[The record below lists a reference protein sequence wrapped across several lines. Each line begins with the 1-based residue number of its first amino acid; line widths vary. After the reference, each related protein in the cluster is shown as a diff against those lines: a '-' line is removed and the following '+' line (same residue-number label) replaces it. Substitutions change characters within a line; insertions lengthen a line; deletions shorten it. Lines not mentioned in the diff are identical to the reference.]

1 MYIKQPFLIMLY
13 IPLTTPLRHFF
24 HIFRKT
30 ETFVKTNRISTI
42 QSEPASKPPKYLPK
56 TQTQIDYVNAL
67 ANSQINLIV
76 ATGPAGTGKSLFA
89 CSNAI
94 QSLKKKQIEKIV
106 LTRPL
111 VSVAEEEIGFLPGNL
126 NNKMAIWVQPMM
138 DIFKEHIS
146 KKEID
151 NLIQS
156 NVIEITPLLYM
167 RGRTFKNSI
176 IIADEIQ
183 NTTPQQLL
191 MLLTRSGDNSKM
203 IITGDVNQSDLKEKN
218 GLEDFIEKY
227 KASKNVNDIIKLI
240 QFEKTDIQRSEL
252 VKQIL
257 NIYNPTPSS
266 TEPTYTP
273 SQIHYDFHIN
283 QTEQKNNKIYMNQIN
298 NYISKISSEYGDY
311 IIPHKTTHTT
321 TNATTHATTN
331 ATTHATTHTTTNAN
345 AKSTTNATT
354 HTTTNANAKSTT
366 SISLENKNSDS
377 ALIPIEDIRK
387 LKTSKSLYF
396 NYLGEDHEYNQH
408 VYYPKH

>member
-1 MYIKQPFLIMLY
+1 MLY
-13 IPLTTPLRHFF
+13 ISSTTSFRHFF
-24 HIFRKT
+24 HTFR
-30 ETFVKTNRISTI
+30 ETKFFVKSNRISTFH
-42 QSEPASKPPKYLPK
+42 SEPVLKPPKYQPK
-56 TQTQIDYVNAL
+56 TQTQIEYVNAL

-227 KASKNVNDIIKLI
+227 KASTNINNIIKLI
-240 QFEKTDIQRSEL
+240 QFEKNDIQRSEL

-257 NIYNPTPSS
+257 NIYNPTPPLP
-266 TEPTYTP
+266 PTQA
-273 SQIHYDFHIN
+273 SIQYDIHIN
-283 QTEQKNNKIYMNQIN
+283 QIEQRNNKIYMNQIN
-298 NYISKISSEYGDY
+298 NYISKIPSEYGDY
-311 IIPHKTTHTT
+311 IIPHTT
-321 TNATTHATTN
+321 TTETATPPH
-331 ATTHATTHTTTNAN
+331 
-345 AKSTTNATT
+345 
-354 HTTTNANAKSTT
+354 
-366 SISLENKNSDS
+366 SIKDKNNDS

-387 LKTSKSLYF
+387 LKTSKNLYF
-396 NYLGEDHEYNQH
+396 NNQEEDRDYNQPG
-408 VYYPKH
+408 YYPKL

>member
-1 MYIKQPFLIMLY
+1 MSYISISTPF
-13 IPLTTPLRHFF
+13 RHFF
-24 HIFRKT
+24 N
-30 ETFVKTNRISTI
+30 TFQTNIKYQYHHHHHSRTRNVKANRISTF
-42 QSEPASKPPKYLPK
+42 QSEPVVPVPKYQPK
-56 TQTQIDYVNAL
+56 TPTQIEYVNAL
-67 ANSQINLIV
+67 ANKQIDLVI

-138 DIFKEHIS
+138 DIFKEHVT
-146 KKEID
+146 KKEIE

-191 MLLTRSGDNSKM
+191 MLLTRCGSGSKM
-203 IITGDVNQSDLKEKN
+203 IITGDVAQSDLKEKN

-227 KASKNVNDIIKLI
+227 KASTNVNNIIKLI
-240 QFEKTDIQRSEL
+240 QFETTDVQRSEL

-257 NIYNPTPSS
+257 NIYNPPPNPKTDHSPFQSNQV
-266 TEPTYTP
+266 Y
-273 SQIHYDFHIN
+273 IN
-283 QTEQKNNKIYMNQIN
+283 QMNQIDIIEQKSNRIYMNQIN
-298 NYISKISSEYGDY
+298 NYISKIPNEYGDY
-311 IIPHKTTHTT
+311 ITPPSTQTSNPPHPIKD
-321 TNATTHATTN
+321 
-331 ATTHATTHTTTNAN
+331 
-345 AKSTTNATT
+345 
-354 HTTTNANAKSTT
+354 
-366 SISLENKNSDS
+366 KNNDS

-387 LKTSKSLYF
+387 LKIFKPPHI
-396 NYLGEDHEYNQH
+396 NYQGEDRVYNPH
-408 VYYPKH
+408 DYYPKL

>member
-1 MYIKQPFLIMLY
+1 MLIKQTFFIMTY
-13 IPLTTPLRHFF
+13 ISVSTPLRNLF
-24 HIFRKT
+24 H
-30 ETFVKTNRISTI
+30 TFYTTNKALYVKANRISTF
-42 QSEPASKPPKYLPK
+42 QAEPTTTKYQPK
-56 TQTQIDYVNAL
+56 TPTQIEYVNAL
-67 ANSQINLIV
+67 ANSKINLIV

-138 DIFKEHIS
+138 DIFKEHIT

-203 IITGDVNQSDLKEKN
+203 VITGDVNQSDLKEKN
-218 GLEDFIEKY
+218 GLVDFMEKY
-227 KASKNVNDIIKLI
+227 KASSNENDIIKLI
-240 QFEKTDIQRSEL
+240 QFETTDVQRSEL

-257 NIYNPTPSS
+257 NIYNPSPPPPPKPSLS
-266 TEPTYTP
+266 FHQPNNILVN
-273 SQIHYDFHIN
+273 QIDIV
-283 QTEQKNNKIYMNQIN
+283 EQKTNKIYMNQIN
-298 NYISKISSEYGDY
+298 NYISKIPSEYGDY
-311 IIPHKTTHTT
+311 ITS
-321 TNATTHATTN
+321 
-331 ATTHATTHTTTNAN
+331 
-345 AKSTTNATT
+345 STP
-354 HTTTNANAKSTT
+354 TT
-366 SISLENKNSDS
+366 SPITTLKNKNSDS

-387 LKTSKSLYF
+387 LKTFKPTSRV
-396 NYLGEDHEYNQH
+396 NYPGEDTVYTQH
-408 VYYPKH
+408 DYYPKL